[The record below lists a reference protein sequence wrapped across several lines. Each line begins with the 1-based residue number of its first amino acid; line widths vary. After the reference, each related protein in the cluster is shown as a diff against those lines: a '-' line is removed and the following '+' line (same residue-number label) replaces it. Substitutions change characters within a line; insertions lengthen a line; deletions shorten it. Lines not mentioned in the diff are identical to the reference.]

1 MKTVKPSPVSAGV
14 PQSQKS
20 QLASAPSVTYRSGRA
35 KLPARREPYWH
46 LIAPGQHLGYRKGKR
61 GGTWIAKFYR
71 PGKGRVIESLG
82 QADDTAEA
90 DGQQVLSFKQAGGAA
105 REFAAAASRADHAG
119 VRLGRYTVEDAA
131 KDWLAT
137 FAGSA
142 NSKATSER
150 NTRQYILP
158 ALGSVP
164 VEKLTRQQV
173 QSWLFATAAT
183 PTMRSQSA
191 TGRKPCDMNDPET
204 QRRRKESANR
214 VFNDLKAMLTL
225 AYRNQHCS
233 SKAAWETVDRIP
245 NVSKVRRATLDIEEA
260 LRVMD
265 ACEPDFRRMVF
276 AALATGCRWGE
287 LCDLR
292 VENFYLRA
300 GRLDVW
306 QKKPKKWKHV
316 GLTEEELAFFAENT
330 AGKPQ
335 AALIFVR
342 ADGSPWGKSDQ
353 QDRMDEVIAA
363 ANTRE
368 RVTFHGLRH
377 TVGRWLA
384 EKNLP
389 MGIIAKHLGHANS
402 RVTEEFYAHYSD
414 SHVHD
419 AIRASKP
426 SLSPVERAK
435 RSGLRLVSA

>member
-1 MKTVKPSPVSAGV
+1 MKSPDLNSASAATVKGKAAAS
-14 PQSQKS
+14 
-20 QLASAPSVTYRSGRA
+20 ASAPPVTYKSTRA
-35 KLPARREPYWH
+35 KLPLRRDPYWH
-46 LIAPGQHLGYRKGKR
+46 QIAEGQHLGYRKGRR
-61 GGTWIAKFYR
+61 GGTWIARFNR
-71 PGKGRVIESLG
+71 PGKGRAFESLG
-82 QADDTAEA
+82 YADDTAVA
-90 DGQQVLSFKQAGGAA
+90 DGQQVLSFSEAVAAA
-105 REFAAAASRADHAG
+105 REFIAAASRADHAG

-142 NSKATSER
+142 DSKATSER

-233 SKAAWETVDRIP
+233 SKTAWETVDRIP

-306 QKKPKKWKHV
+306 QKKAKKWKHV

-353 QDRMDEVIAA
+353 QDRMDAAVTA

-426 SLSPVERAK
+426 CLSPVERVK
-435 RSGLRLVSA
+435 RSGLRVVSG